1 MLALKR
7 TIRCRYALD
16 TERLKSYEDIT
27 LNDKI
32 MEDDEN
38 VEEKENFDL
47 REKVTKRNA
56 DENSH
61 LGTLL
66 SSLILL
72 EDQESEFDQ
81 QTILQLK
88 KMVKTLNETNK
99 DETF

>member
-1 MLALKR
+1 M
-7 TIRCRYALD
+7 
-16 TERLKSYEDIT
+16 
-27 LNDKI
+27 
-32 MEDDEN
+32 
-38 VEEKENFDL
+38 EEKEHFDL

-66 SSLILL
+66 SSLVLL

-88 KMVKTLNETNK
+88 KMIKTLNESFK
-99 DETF
+99 DEAF